1 MVAIDPP
8 PPTQRLADASS
19 GATVPKSEQQMAAL
33 FGLLRRDE
41 VLTLAAIL
49 YDGQTQRQYAG
60 TLGVSRSWV
69 KRRVNRAARK
79 LALIGVKLPLP
90 GRGRRARARLKY
102 VAPEAMSQ
110 LTVSADRTCGTWNP
124 QRHSRQRAGGDA

>member
-1 MVAIDPP
+1 MFATNSSAPP
-8 PPTQRLADASS
+8 MQCLAEGSSAADAQ
-19 GATVPKSEQQMAAL
+19 EQLAAIV
-33 FGLLRRDE
+33 GVLRHDE

-49 YDGQTQRQYAG
+49 YDGQTQGEYAG

-90 GRGRRARARLKY
+90 GRGRRARAVLRY
-102 VAPEAMSQ
+102 VEPASLSQ
-110 LTVSADRTCGTWNP
+110 LTVGADRTCGTWNP
-124 QRHSRQRAGGDA
+124 QKRSRQRAGGDA